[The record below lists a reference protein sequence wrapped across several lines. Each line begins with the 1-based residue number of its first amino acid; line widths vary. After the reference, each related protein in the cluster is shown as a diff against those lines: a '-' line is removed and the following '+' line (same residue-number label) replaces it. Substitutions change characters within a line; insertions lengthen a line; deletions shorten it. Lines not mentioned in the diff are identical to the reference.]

1 MTDFKPKKYPRQARS
16 RASFD
21 AIVEAAAQLLAT
33 GPYDALT
40 TNHIAER
47 AGVSIGTLYE
57 FFPNKESIVA
67 VLAERRMRRLADNM
81 QGALPKTLGLNPLKS
96 AEFLIEVAVSGMV
109 AERELYHA
117 LLRQI
122 PFVPLLP
129 EVRAIREAQ
138 TSFAQTIRILAG
150 DALDLPEPEDDA
162 WLIAQMLNNAILEIA
177 FLDADDAH
185 RAKLV
190 SELARLTYRMAIGRD
205 PDGTKENGRA

>member
-1 MTDFKPKKYPRQARS
+1 VTDFKPKKYPRQARS
-16 RASFD
+16 KASFD
-21 AIVEAAAQLLAT
+21 AIVEGAAQLLIA
-33 GPYDALT
+33 GPYDTLT

-67 VLAERRMRRLADNM
+67 VLAERRMRRLAENM
-81 QGALPKTLGLNPLKS
+81 QAALPRTVGLGSLKS
-96 AEFLIEVAVSGMV
+96 AELLIEVAVSGMV

-138 TSFAQTIRILAG
+138 ISFAQTIRVLAG

-190 SELARLTYRMAIGRD
+190 AELARLTYRMAIGRD
-205 PDGTKENGRA
+205 PDDTKENGRV